1 MEVILLIFLFAVGA
15 CVGSFLNVVIWRLPR
30 GESIV
35 FPGSHCPHCGR
46 GIAWYDNIPLLSW
59 IALRA
64 RCRRCKAPIS
74 PRYIVVEAITAVMV
88 AGLFVWLYMARLR
101 SGAGD
106 ILETWP
112 MFLAHTALFCG
123 LLACSLVD
131 IESWIIPLEV
141 CWVVSL
147 VGLVCAGASPP
158 PESFLPAVPPAAG
171 AMAIAAVVGLGIAM
185 LLVHY
190 GFIQRSFLDAEDRP
204 AFELAARQ
212 AARHPNEAKAY
223 KGKKARQDKNSARC
237 AAQSAARPA
246 KQQAPIRSVAYGKE
260 HGVSPRRE
268 ILREVLFL
276 APAII
281 LAVAAWLL
289 VTKVGPVHR
298 AWLDLNNPAQTA
310 WAPHLAAALAALLG
324 YLVGGLWIWAFRIF
338 GTLGFGREAMG
349 LGDVHIL
356 AAVGAVC
363 GWVVPSITF
372 FMAAFLALAWAM
384 TVLVTRKQRELP
396 YGPWLAAG
404 ALVTVLFYDYL
415 LELLGPYAEVL
426 KVLSGG

>member
-1 MEVILLIFLFAVGA
+1 MEVILTIFLLALGA

-30 GESIV
+30 GQSIV
-35 FPGSHCPHCGR
+35 FPGSHCPRCGR
-46 GIAWYDNIPLLSW
+46 AIAWYDNIPLVSW
-59 IALRA
+59 IALGA
-64 RCRRCKAPIS
+64 RCRHCKAPIS
-74 PRYIVVEAITAVMV
+74 PRYIVVEAVTALLV
-88 AGLFVWLYMARLR
+88 AGLFVWLYVAHHLR

-106 ILETWP
+106 ILDTWP
-112 MFLAHTALFCG
+112 MFLAHGALFCG

-141 CWVVSL
+141 CWLISL
-147 VGLVCAGASPP
+147 VGVACAGASPP
-158 PESFLPAVPPAAG
+158 PESFLPRVSPAAG
-171 AMAIAAVVGLGIAM
+171 AMAIAAVLGLGIAL

-204 AFELAARQ
+204 VVQPPAKQ
-212 AARHPNEAKAY
+212 AAKAPNGPAAS
-223 KGKKARQDKNSARC
+223 KGKKQRKDKNS
-237 AAQSAARPA
+237 ARPA

-260 HGVSPRRE
+260 HGVNPRRE

-281 LAVAAWLL
+281 LAAAAWLL
-289 VTKVGPVHR
+289 VTKVGYVSQ
-298 AWLDLNNPAQTA
+298 AWLDLNNPARTA
-310 WAPHLAAALAALLG
+310 WAPHLAAALAAVFG
-324 YLVGGLWIWAFRIF
+324 YMVGGLWIWAFRIF

-363 GWVVPSITF
+363 GWVVPCITF

-384 TVLVTRKQRELP
+384 TVFVIRRQRELP

-404 ALVTVLFYDYL
+404 ALVTVLLYDHL
-415 LELLGPYAEVL
+415 MELLGPFAEVL
-426 KVLSGG
+426 KVLSRG

>member
-1 MEVILLIFLFAVGA
+1 MFAMGA

-35 FPGSHCPHCGR
+35 FPGSHCPSCGR
-46 GIAWYDNIPLLSW
+46 AIAWYDNIPLVSW

-64 RCRRCKAPIS
+64 RCRHCKAPIS
-74 PRYIVVEAITAVMV
+74 PRYLLVEAVTAVMV
-88 AGLFVWLYMARLR
+88 CGMFVWFYIIQLR

-106 ILETWP
+106 IRETWP
-112 MFLAHTALFCG
+112 MFLAHAVLFCG

-141 CWVVSL
+141 CWLASL
-147 VGLVCAGASPP
+147 VGIVCAGASPP
-158 PESFLPAVPPAAG
+158 PDGFLSAVSPTAG
-171 AMAIAAVVGLGIAM
+171 AMALAALVGLGIAL
-185 LLVHY
+185 LLVRY
-190 GFIQRSFLDAEDRP
+190 GFIQRSFLDADDRVVVEPP
-204 AFELAARQ
+204 AKPKSE
-212 AARHPNEAKAY
+212 PAKSG
-223 KGKKARQDKNSARC
+223 KGKSKDKK
-237 AAQSAARPA
+237 PA
-246 KQQAPIRSVAYGKE
+246 KSVDKPAPIRSVAFGKE

-276 APAII
+276 APAIG

-289 VTKVGPVHR
+289 VTHVPPVR
-298 AWLDLNNPAQTA
+298 EAWLRLTDPSQNS
-310 WAPHLAAALAALLG
+310 WAPHLSAVLAAMFG
-324 YLVGGLWIWAFRIF
+324 YLIGGLWIWAFRIF

-363 GWVVPSITF
+363 GWVVPSIAF
-372 FMAAFLALAWAM
+372 FLAAILALTWAM
-384 TVLVTRKQRELP
+384 TVFLTRKQRELP

-404 ALVTVLFYDYL
+404 AFVTVLFYDYL
-415 LELLGPYAEVL
+415 AELLHPYTEVFRF
-426 KVLSGG
+426 LSGG

>member
-1 MEVILLIFLFAVGA
+1 MAVILIIFLFALGA

-46 GIAWYDNIPLLSW
+46 AIAWYDNIPLLSW
-59 IALRA
+59 IALGA
-64 RCRRCKAPIS
+64 RCRHCKAPIS
-74 PRYIVVEAITAVMV
+74 PRYIVVEAVTAVMV
-88 AGLFVWLYMARLR
+88 AGLFVWIYVARLR

-106 ILETWP
+106 IRDTWP
-112 MFLAHTALFCG
+112 MFLAHAALFCG

-141 CWVVSL
+141 CWLVSL
-147 VGLVCAGASPP
+147 VGVVCAGASPP
-158 PESFLPAVPPAAG
+158 PEHFLPAVSPAAG
-171 AMAIAAVVGLGIAM
+171 AMAIAAVVGLGVAM

-204 AFELAARQ
+204 LVDPAGKQ
-212 AARHPNEAKAY
+212 AAKTRGQADAS
-223 KGKKARQDKNSARC
+223 KGKKAGKDKHSAK
-237 AAQSAARPA
+237 SASAGPA
-246 KQQAPIRSVAYGKE
+246 KRPEPIRSIACGKE

-268 ILREVLFL
+268 ILREVVFL
-276 APAII
+276 APAVI

-298 AWLDLNNPAQTA
+298 AWIVLNDPARTA
-310 WAPHLAAALAALLG
+310 WAGHLNFAMASVFG
-324 YLVGGLWIWAFRIF
+324 YVVGGLWIWAFRIF

-363 GWVVPSITF
+363 GWAAASITF

-384 TVLVTRKQRELP
+384 TVFVTRKQRELP

-415 LELLGPYAEVL
+415 LELLGPYAEVI